1 MDGDSEGAMEMTIRV
16 ACNTLGLTKDEL
28 SEKLE
33 GVCSDGVYQDTRD
46 RVFGGG
52 SLSLVANL
60 SAELFPT
67 V

>member
-1 MDGDSEGAMEMTIRV
+1 MTIRV

-60 SAELFPT
+60 SAKLFPT